1 MEEKEKGS
9 LKGGMRMGVTL
20 EREAVFS
27 LPHTHTERERE
38 AASKTLGL
46 PFLQYKLI

>member
-27 LPHTHTERERE
+27 LPQRERERE
-38 AASKTLGL
+38 RSRKQDPRSPIFAV
-46 PFLQYKLI
+46 